1 MTPLG
6 KREIGDLGER
16 RAARYLALRGYFIK
30 ARNWRF
36 GKGEIDLIAT
46 TLRDVVFVEVKTR
59 TYSSEELL
67 IAPPPRLAVHAEKQR
82 ITRQTAQH
90 YLRMHPTSKQ
100 PRMDVIEIRLVRGSN
115 GNRPKVA
122 EIHHIKAAY

>member
-1 MTPLG
+1 MTPLD
-6 KREIGDLGER
+6 KREIGILGER
-16 RAARYLALRGYFIK
+16 RAARYLALRGYII
-30 ARNWRF
+30 RELNWRF

-59 TYSSEELL
+59 TYSPEELPV
-67 IAPPPRLAVHAEKQR
+67 APPPRLAVHAEKQR

-90 YLRMHPTSKQ
+90 YLRTHPTSKQ
-100 PRMDVIEIRLVRGSN
+100 PRMDVIEIRLVRGDN
-115 GNRPKVA
+115 GGRPKVA